1 LVCGQLF
8 SSQFFFDFHRTNF
21 SGFRRTFHQFRSGWL
36 CYFCYSRGHSPT
48 FRLCER
54 EFIGSLFSSV
64 AGAPLGART
73 EQPDLMTRDRE
84 QDELRELR
92 VALRALLDENQ
103 QLFGE
108 LAEKNRDI
116 ADANGHELQVNS
128 LVHEI
133 NNRVACIM
141 IATDLMLCNAYS
153 EISNDVRSD
162 LELIARNC
170 EKTGELIREVLESTR
185 SRRSSSATDP
195 SARA

>member
-1 LVCGQLF
+1 
-8 SSQFFFDFHRTNF
+8 
-21 SGFRRTFHQFRSGWL
+21 
-36 CYFCYSRGHSPT
+36 
-48 FRLCER
+48 
-54 EFIGSLFSSV
+54 
-64 AGAPLGART
+64 
-73 EQPDLMTRDRE
+73 MTRDRE

-116 ADANGHELQVNS
+116 ADANGHKLQVNS

-162 LELIARNC
+162 LELIARNYPAMIRQQENSKANRIETMKGPTESGQIC
-170 EKTGELIREVLESTR
+170 SGVEEK
-185 SRRSSSATDP
+185 
-195 SARA
+195 